1 MYKNIIAVSID
12 DNEQNLMLL
21 EAFADQIELKV
32 INFSDPIKA
41 FEFITTNEVDIIFT
55 DYMMPNMNG
64 LELIEQFRKTNNATP
79 IIMVTAAGEDSREKA
94 LEIGATDFLN
104 KPLDLSEFIVRTK
117 NLLALRSAQIQLQN
131 RAKQLEVEVQKAT
144 EDLIDREHESLVVL
158 GKTAEFKDPETANH
172 IARVAHYSKLLANRY
187 GLDKATQEII
197 YYASPFHD
205 IGKVGIKDNILLKP
219 GKLDDDEFDIMK
231 THAAIGYSI
240 LKDAKSKYLKMGAL
254 IALTHHE
261 KYNGKGY
268 PKGVSGDNIPIE
280 GRIVAIAD
288 VFDALVS
295 IRPYKKAWSF
305 DDALELLKKESGE
318 HFDPELVTLFV
329 ENIDDIKSI
338 YNNFQES

>member
-117 NLLALRSAQIQLQN
+117 NLLSLRFAQIQLQN

-268 PKGVSGDNIPIE
+268 PKGLSGDNIPIE